1 MDFFSHF
8 SVMKFMFISGFSNV
22 CQYLSSDDRFYMP
35 ALKTVDWEGIGIR
48 LFSIYVTISFYASKF
63 GCYLYNNYPEVK
75 QCVDVSLYSIKYI
88 NSKVNNH
95 KIEPLNDNWVRTS
108 FLLKNNE
115 TFFTGNK
122 YIYMDNYEYLNT
134 DVNEDYSPKEMI
146 QQGFDYFHNMVKAM
160 CQTNINLIQ
169 TMTTLNK
176 NKNYAMSISY
186 DKETNPPNFKAPFR
200 EVRNPFIS
208 IEYVDSSKNTKIVLE
223 PENCWF
229 IGNSMLSPIHVRQLL
244 EYQERPFQ
252 FDLDYTLN
260 IIDSDMNM
268 YSMNKTQYIYINDDG
283 KGIVKELTK
292 EDNVIVETV
301 EVVENNKCE
310 SDTDSNETD
319 TFTSAVSSNAVP
331 KPMEVDENNK
341 CESILE
347 ADTVSNEPDTLTTTI
362 STNAVP
368 KSTEVDENNKCESIP
383 EVDVETDGRDTPISN
398 ISSNTD
404 EN

>member
-1 MDFFSHF
+1 MDFFNQV
-8 SVMKFMFISGFSNV
+8 SVVKCLFLSGLTTA

-35 ALKTVDWEGIGIR
+35 ILKTIDWEGIGIR
-48 LFSIYVTISFYASKF
+48 LFSIYVTISMYTSKF
-63 GCYLYNNYPEVK
+63 GYYLYNNYPEVK
-75 QCVDVSLYSIKYI
+75 RCVDIGLYSIRYI
-88 NSKVNNH
+88 NSKMNNS

-146 QQGFDYFHNMVKAM
+146 QQSFDYFHNIVKAM

-169 TMTTLNK
+169 TMTTMNK

-200 EVRNPFIS
+200 EACNPFIS
-208 IEYVDSSKNTKIVLE
+208 IEYVDSSKDTKIVLE

-229 IGNSMLSPIHVRQLL
+229 VGNSMLSPIHVRQLL
-244 EYQERPFQ
+244 EYQELPFQ

-260 IIDSDMNM
+260 IIDNDMNM
-268 YSMNKTQYIYINDDG
+268 YTMNKDQYIYINEEG
-283 KGIVKELTK
+283 YAIVKELTK
-292 EDNVIVETV
+292 EGNVTPEKLEI
-301 EVVENNKCE
+301 
-310 SDTDSNETD
+310 
-319 TFTSAVSSNAVP
+319 
-331 KPMEVDENNK
+331 DENNK
-341 CESILE
+341 Y
-347 ADTVSNEPDTLTTTI
+347 
-362 STNAVP
+362 
-368 KSTEVDENNKCESIP
+368 EVDTNSN
-383 EVDVETDGRDTPISN
+383 GRETPISTDLTDN
-398 ISSNTD
+398 D